1 MGVHMVL
8 EFLQETKIKSASPS
22 GAVWWARRKC
32 PQCFFQALRRDLG
45 NWDHQLYDRLT
56 ARALIRQTHTKHI
69 KVNDFPGNHWSS
81 ALDFLSAAPMS
92 LDSTLFNPRIQVDV
106 DCYAPYPRA
115 MQCVPKGHNCMNL
128 ASGRVQQRTRDY
140 RYFLITNKC
149 AQLSVPTGLAFG
161 YVV

>member
-1 MGVHMVL
+1 
-8 EFLQETKIKSASPS
+8 
-22 GAVWWARRKC
+22 
-32 PQCFFQALRRDLG
+32 
-45 NWDHQLYDRLT
+45 
-56 ARALIRQTHTKHI
+56 
-69 KVNDFPGNHWSS
+69 
-81 ALDFLSAAPMS
+81 MS